1 MSKDTKLRIVKT
13 INTVAIAAL
22 LFVTWGCNDDAKEKQ
37 DYTFVKEHCA
47 QVTVGGVIGVAEKC
61 FKIGDVVVGSKK
73 TKEIIAIRIAERS
86 PINEGPA
93 NSASYQEFLDVPV
106 DYLRLKE

>member
-1 MSKDTKLRIVKT
+1 VKT
-13 INTVAIAAL
+13 INTVVAITAL
-22 LFVTWGCNDDAKEKQ
+22 LFVTWGCKDDAKEKQ
-37 DYTFVKEHCA
+37 DYTFVKEYCA
-47 QVTVGGVIGVAEKC
+47 QVTVGGVVGVAEKC

-73 TKEIIAIRIAERS
+73 NKGIIAIRIAEHS

-106 DYLRLKE
+106 DYLILKE